1 MAAETSAKPET
12 PAKAKTAAPAAPPA
26 SGITP
31 EDLEGFLSGVRR
43 DIDAI
48 DDAILDLLN
57 RRAAASIEVG
67 RRKSGT
73 SQAVFKPFR
82 EKEVLKR
89 LAAKNA
95 GPLPT
100 EHLRVIYR
108 EILSSSRR
116 LQRPE
121 KVVYLGPEGTFSHF
135 AAMAALGRAGEF
147 EPKPSIDDVF
157 AAVAA
162 READLGL
169 VPLENSLQG
178 TVGQSLDLFMRH
190 DVFVQAEVYCKISH
204 ALLSKATDLAHVKTV
219 YSHPQ
224 PLAQCAGWLRAHLP
238 KARIIPTESTAAA
251 ALRILK
257 TPSAAAIGHRRLGE
271 MHNLN
276 VLAARIEDLPDNWTR
291 FLIIGPADT
300 KQENRDKTSILFNL
314 PDKPGSLHS
323 VLAKLAGRDIN
334 MTKLES
340 RPFRGEKW
348 KYVFFADLQCDLSRA
363 EYAKLL
369 DELRACTHSLRILG
383 CYPAGPHI
391 DVSGGTEVIEE

>member
-1 MAAETSAKPET
+1 MAAKTTSKPKT
-12 PAKAKTAAPAAPPA
+12 PAKPKTAAPAAPAA
-26 SGITP
+26 SP
-31 EDLEGFLSGVRR
+31 EDLERFLSGVRR

-314 PDKPGSLHS
+314 PDKPGALHS

-383 CYPAGPHI
+383 CYPAGRQI
-391 DVSGGTEVIEE
+391 DLAGGDVENP